1 MRAECCLLTIVAL
14 APSVIAGAEMSPG
27 PGDSFHELAMGSYIE
42 DALHSEG
49 APTSVADMP
58 KLVRRELARIAGEK
72 RFQVAPPGST
82 VVTTRLDRA
91 LYFARRAQDYFIVC
105 YNVISRSTAHGP
117 RIIVIHLRSADYVLP
132 ILVAMAPHDRITS
145 VRDIRRAFHR
155 GRLVE
160 YRPTYIDF

>member
-1 MRAECCLLTIVAL
+1 MRTPCHLLAAIAF
-14 APSVIAGAEMSPG
+14 APSMVAAAEFSPG
-27 PGDSFHELAMGSYIE
+27 PGDSFHQLAMGSYIE
-42 DALHSEG
+42 DGLRSEG
-49 APTSVADMP
+49 VPMSVRDMP

-72 RFQVAPPGST
+72 RFEVAPPGST

-91 LYFARRAQDYFIVC
+91 LHFARRAQDYFIVC
-105 YNVISRSTAHGP
+105 YHVISRSTATGP
-117 RIIVIHLRSADYVLP
+117 RIVVLHLRSSDYVLP
-132 ILVAMAPHDRITS
+132 ILVAIAPHDRIAS